1 MYKNDKMRATTVN
14 SARATTTTVGR
25 IGSNNNSNSNRS
37 NCNTRHSFYNLFL
50 IGKFTTKDKQQ

>member
-1 MYKNDKMRATTVN
+1 MRATTVN

-25 IGSNNNSNSNRS
+25 IGSNNNSNRS
-37 NCNTRHSFYNLFL
+37 NCNTRQSFYNLFL